1 MNNKHWGHKS
11 YCFRVAAAA
20 GAFCNNTFCN
30 PFHCQEVL
38 LCLPPSRKDRYS
50 LCQISSSAN
59 HLKFYN
65 NNNNNNNWLIP
76 LLPWRQNK
84 TQTITNAMSHA
95 MEGIQIHNKTA
106 FIFYE
111 LYGSG
116 CRWTILLLTPVACQQ
131 ELCVT
136 GEEMNSVNNPEYTIG
151 ERLWLD
157 GEKAQRFCCT
167 TPTEEQPNPKPTF
180 QSPDCNRVLY
190 SLPHRDSTVHLPCNG
205 LLCSHCTMVIPQ
217 WPWFPNHLQ
226 QQRQQRNVSGE
237 KVRMPSTLCY
247 LPAIVMLAVWLSS
260 LNSGASPETSH
271 R

>member
-59 HLKFYN
+59 HLKFYI

-157 GEKAQRFCCT
+157 GEKAQRFCCA
-167 TPTEEQPNPKPTF
+167 TPQK
-180 QSPDCNRVLY
+180 SNRIPSQLSNHPIVIAFY
-190 SLPHRDSTVHLPCNG
+190 IPC
-205 LLCSHCTMVIPQ
+205 HTAT
-217 WPWFPNHLQ
+217 
-226 QQRQQRNVSGE
+226 R
-237 KVRMPSTLCY
+237 PSTSPVMDCCVH
-247 LPAIVMLAVWLSS
+247 IVQWLSHNGPDS
-260 LNSGASPETSH
+260 QIICSSSGSSAMCPEKRSGCPLPSATYRQLSCWPFGCPA
-271 R
+271 